1 MAAVSRH
8 AMLDEIADAA
18 NVLKLLGFVKK
29 CKMPT
34 RRRSFGVEYLSG
46 MNKILIIDDDEELCE
61 LVSEYLTV
69 EGFEI
74 ESVNDG
80 ETGLQRA
87 LSGDYDMAIL
97 DVMLPKMNGFDVLR
111 GLREQSRLPV
121 IMLTARGDDMERIV
135 GLEIGA
141 DDYLPKP
148 FNPRELAA
156 RLRAI
161 LRRSDTDEADT
172 DTNEKIEIDGIQIS
186 ASSRATTRDGED
198 LNLTSVEF
206 GLLYEL
212 LKDAGKVVKKDELS
226 ERVLERQLSPY
237 DRSLDMHISN
247 LRKKLGP
254 RSDGSER
261 IKTIRS
267 VGYIY
272 TVV

>member
-1 MAAVSRH
+1 M
-8 AMLDEIADAA
+8 D
-18 NVLKLLGFVKK
+18 
-29 CKMPT
+29 
-34 RRRSFGVEYLSG
+34 
-46 MNKILIIDDDEELCE
+46 KILIIDDDEELCE
-61 LVSEYLTV
+61 LVSEYLGV
-69 EGFEI
+69 EGFSV

-80 ETGLQRA
+80 EAGLKTA
-87 LSGDYDMAIL
+87 LEGGYDIAIL
-97 DVMLPKMNGFDVLR
+97 DVMMPKMNGFDVLR
-111 GLREQSRLPV
+111 ALRQTSQLPV

-161 LRRSDTDEADT
+161 LRRSGGADGAA
-172 DTNEKIEIDGIQIS
+172 DNENLSVDGIEL
-186 ASSRATTRDGED
+186 SSRARTVSVDGSD
-198 LNLTSVEF
+198 VILTSVEF
-206 GLLYEL
+206 ALLREL
-212 LKDAGKVVKKDELS
+212 LKDAGQVVKKEDLS
-226 ERVLERQLSPY
+226 ERVLERKLSPY

-254 RSDGSER
+254 RGDGSER

-272 TVV
+272 TVI

>member
-1 MAAVSRH
+1 M
-8 AMLDEIADAA
+8 D
-18 NVLKLLGFVKK
+18 
-29 CKMPT
+29 
-34 RRRSFGVEYLSG
+34 
-46 MNKILIIDDDEELCE
+46 KILIIDDDEELCE
-61 LVSEYLTV
+61 LVSEYLGV
-69 EGFEI
+69 EGFTV

-80 ETGLQRA
+80 ETGLERA
-87 LSGDYDMAIL
+87 LSGEYDMAIL

-111 GLREQSRLPV
+111 SLREQSQLPV

-161 LRRSDTDEADT
+161 LRRASGDENDAAD
-172 DTNEKIEIDGIQIS
+172 DDKISLDGVEIVASARTATCGGI
-186 ASSRATTRDGED
+186 D
-198 LNLTSVEF
+198 LNLTSIEF
-206 GLLYEL
+206 EL
-212 LKDAGKVVKKDELS
+212 LRELMKEAGKIVKKEDLS
-226 ERVLERQLSPY
+226 ERVLERKLSPF

-247 LRKKLGP
+247 VRKKLGTRP
-254 RSDGSER
+254 DGSDR

-272 TVV
+272 TLV

>member
-1 MAAVSRH
+1 MQLMNR
-8 AMLDEIADAA
+8 I
-18 NVLKLLGFVKK
+18 LL
-29 CKMPT
+29 
-34 RRRSFGVEYLSG
+34 
-46 MNKILIIDDDEELCE
+46 IDDDEELCE

-74 ESVNDG
+74 DAVNDG
-80 ETGLQRA
+80 EAGLKAA
-87 LSGDYDMAIL
+87 LQNGHDIVIL

-111 GLREQSRLPV
+111 NLRSSSKLPV
-121 IMLTARGDDMERIV
+121 LMLTARGDDMERIV

-148 FNPRELAA
+148 FNPRELSA

-161 LRRSDTDEADT
+161 LRRTAAGGDEAGERLDV
-172 DTNEKIEIDGIQIS
+172 DDIQLS
-186 ASSRATTRDGED
+186 TASRAALLDGAD

-206 GLLYEL
+206 DLLAEL
-212 LKDAGKVVKKDELS
+212 LREAGKIIRKEDLS
-226 ERVLERQLSPY
+226 ERVLDRKLSPF

-254 RSDGSER
+254 RADGSER
-261 IKTIRS
+261 IKTVRS

-272 TVV
+272 TLV